1 MEKSKSELKTLSYE
15 NNQLVRDVII
25 AGDGREMT
33 RRRGEDDNLR
43 TRTEKLEAE
52 ANTGKER
59 FDEIAKRYS
68 KFVHPY

>member
-1 MEKSKSELKTLSYE
+1 MEKSKFELKTLSYE

-43 TRTEKLEAE
+43 TRNEKLL
-52 ANTGKER
+52 
-59 FDEIAKRYS
+59 
-68 KFVHPY
+68 